1 MDESLKF
8 NCIVGGCLEIA
19 ETPSGGKAL
28 RQSDKSETILLL
40 SAEEWREVKQKIQ
53 NGELT

>member
-8 NCIVGGCLEIA
+8 SCIVGGCLEIA

-28 RQSDKSETILLL
+28 RLSSEPEKILLL

-53 NGELT
+53 KG